1 MPVFAYTAR
10 NNQGGT
16 VTGSQDAK
24 DEKFL
29 ASLLRVRGLSLVKV
43 RTPAATAEKK
53 RFSLNITFGRVPVVE
68 KIVFL
73 QNLQVMVRTGFSLGH
88 ALDVLAQQTEHKG
101 FQKIIKEICSEVESG
116 ITFSAALAKYPKV
129 FPELFVNMV
138 AAGEVSGKLDEVL
151 LRLMTQLKKDH
162 QLIAKVRGALMYPM
176 IVIIAMIVLGTAMMI
191 FVIPKLL
198 GVFNESGGTL
208 PLPTRI
214 LMGISNFMQHYI
226 FFLIPG
232 VIALIILFRWWIHT
246 PKGRMVWHHALL
258 RFPIVGPILKKINLA
273 RFTRT
278 LSSLLRTDIPIVQTF
293 QIIAKT
299 MGNVVFRKSLNETA
313 EELKKGSSIAKVL
326 ISYPELYPPVVSQM
340 VSVGE
345 ESGTLD
351 TISEEI
357 AKFYEEEVDQVMSNL
372 TSILEPILILILG
385 GGVGGIVVAVILPI
399 YSLTDQI
406 N

>member
-10 NNQGGT
+10 TNQGGT
-16 VTGSQDAK
+16 VTGTQDAK

-29 ASLLRVRGLSLVKV
+29 ASLLRVRGLSLVSVK
-43 RTPAATAEKK
+43 TPAAAAK
-53 RFSLNITFGRVPVVE
+53 RFSLNISISLGRVPVVE

-101 FQKIIKEICSEVESG
+101 FKKIIKEITTDVESG
-116 ITFSAALAKYPKV
+116 ITLSTALAKFPKV

-151 LRLMTQLKKDH
+151 LRLTTQIKKDH
-162 QLIAKVRGALMYPM
+162 QLIAKVRGALMYPV
-176 IVIIAMIVLGTAMMI
+176 IVLVAMVVLGTAMMVL
-191 FVIPKLL
+191 VIPKLL
-198 GVFNESGGTL
+198 GIFSESGGTL

-214 LMGISNFMQHYI
+214 LMGISNFMQDYI
-226 FFLIPG
+226 LFLVPG
-232 VIALIILFRWWIHT
+232 MVILILIFRWWIHSQR
-246 PKGRMVWHHALL
+246 GRIIWHQFLL
-258 RFPIVGPILKKINLA
+258 RLPIVGPILKKINLA

-278 LSSLLRTDIPIVQTF
+278 LSSLLKTDIPIVQTF

-326 ISYPELYPPVVSQM
+326 TSYTKLYPPVVSQM
-340 VSVGE
+340 ISVGE

-357 AKFYEEEVDQVMSNL
+357 AKFYEEEVDQVMANL
-372 TSILEPILILILG
+372 TSILEPILILLLG

>member
-10 NNQGGT
+10 TTQGT
-16 VTGSQDAK
+16 IVTGTQDAK

-29 ASLLRVRGLSLVKV
+29 ASLLRVRGLSLVRAKP
-43 RTPAATAEKK
+43 PAASASKH
-53 RFSLNITFGRVPVVE
+53 FSLNITFGRVPVVE

-101 FQKIIKEICSEVESG
+101 FQKTIKEITADVESG
-116 ITFSAALAKYPKV
+116 VTFSAALAKYPKV

-151 LRLMTQLKKDH
+151 LRLTNQIRKDH
-162 QLIAKVRGALMYPM
+162 QLVAKVRGALMYPT

-198 GVFNESGGTL
+198 DVFTQSGGTL

-214 LMGISNFMQHYI
+214 LIAISSFMQHYI
-226 FFLIPG
+226 FFLIPA
-232 VIALIILFRWWIHT
+232 VIGLSFLFRWWIHT
-246 PKGRMVWHHALL
+246 PRGRMLWHLLLL
-258 RFPIVGPILKKINLA
+258 RAPIIGPILKKINLA

-293 QIIAKT
+293 HIIAKT

-326 ISYPELYPPVVSQM
+326 TKYTKLYPPVVAQM

-372 TSILEPILILILG
+372 TSILEPVLILILG

>member
-1 MPVFAYTAR
+1 MEFAYTAK
-10 NNQGGT
+10 NQQSGT
-16 VTGSQDAK
+16 VTGTLEAK
-24 DEKFL
+24 DEHFL
-29 ASLLRVRGLSLVKV
+29 ASLLRVRGLTLV
-43 RTPAATAEKK
+43 TARAKQQAVK
-53 RFSLNITFGRVPVVE
+53 RKFTLNISFGGVPVVQ
-68 KIVFL
+68 KIFFL

-88 ALDVLAQQTEHKG
+88 ALDTLALQTEHKQ
-101 FQKIIKEICSEVESG
+101 FKKIIQELSHDVESG
-116 ITFSAALAKYPKV
+116 TPLSTALAKHPKV

-151 LRLMTQLKKDH
+151 QRLTQQIKKDH
-162 QLIAKVRGALMYPM
+162 QLVSKVKGALTYPV
-176 IVIIAMIVLGTAMMI
+176 IVVSAMIVLGIAMMV

-198 GVFNESGGTL
+198 TVFTESGGTL

-214 LMGISNFMQHYI
+214 LIGISSFFQNYI
-226 FFLIPG
+226 VFIIIG
-232 VIALIILFRWWIHT
+232 GIAFYFAFRWYIHT
-246 PKGRMVWHHALL
+246 PKGRLLWHGLL
-258 RFPIVGPILKKINLA
+258 LKTPILGPIIKKINLA
-273 RFTRT
+273 RFTRN

-299 MGNVVFRKSLNETA
+299 IGNVVFRASLDRTA
-313 EELKKGSSIAKVL
+313 DELKKGSSIAKVL
-326 ISYPELYPPVVSQM
+326 MASPQLYPPVVSQM
-340 VSVGE
+340 VAVGE

-372 TSILEPILILILG
+372 TSILEPILILLLG

>member
-1 MPVFAYTAR
+1 MPVFTYTAR
-10 NNQGGT
+10 TNQGGS
-16 VTGSQDAK
+16 VTGTQDAK

-29 ASLLRVRGLSLVKV
+29 ASLLRVRGLSLVNAKSPV
-43 RTPAATAEKK
+43 VATGKHFSFN
-53 RFSLNITFGRVPVVE
+53 FSLGRVPVVE

-101 FQKIIKEICSEVESG
+101 FQKIIKNITADVESG
-116 ITFSAALAKYPKV
+116 ITLSTALEKFPKV

-151 LRLMTQLKKDH
+151 LRLTTQIKKDH
-162 QLIAKVRGALMYPM
+162 QLISKVRGALMYPV
-176 IVIIAMIVLGTAMMI
+176 IVLVAMVVLGTAMMVL
-191 FVIPKLL
+191 VIPKLL
-198 GVFNESGGTL
+198 GVFSESGGTL

-214 LMGISNFMQHYI
+214 LMGISYFMQHYI

-232 VIALIILFRWWIHT
+232 VIILIFIFRWWIHS
-246 PKGRMVWHHALL
+246 PKGRMLWHLLLL
-258 RFPIVGPILKKINLA
+258 RLPIVGPILKKINLA
-273 RFTRT
+273 HFTRT
-278 LSSLLRTDIPIVQTF
+278 LSSLLKTDIPIVQTF

-326 ISYPELYPPVVSQM
+326 TAYTKLYPPVVSQM

-351 TISEEI
+351 MISEEI

-372 TSILEPILILILG
+372 TSILEPILILLLG
-385 GGVGGIVVAVILPI
+385 AGVGGIVVAVILPI

>member
-1 MPVFAYTAR
+1 MPVYVYTAR
-10 NNQGGT
+10 TNQGGT
-16 VTGSQDAK
+16 VTGTQDAK

-29 ASLLRVRGLSLVKV
+29 ASLLRVRGLSLVNAKSSNV
-43 RTPAATAEKK
+43 ATKK
-53 RFSLNITFGRVPVVE
+53 HFSFNISLGGVPVVE

-88 ALDVLAQQTEHKG
+88 ALDVLAQQTEHRTFKG
-101 FQKIIKEICSEVESG
+101 IIKSISNDVESG
-116 ITFSAALAKYPKV
+116 VTLSTALAKYPKV

-151 LRLMTQLKKDH
+151 LRLTNQIKKDH
-162 QLIAKVRGALMYPM
+162 QLIAKVRGALMYPV
-176 IVIIAMIVLGTAMMI
+176 IVVIAMIVLGTAMMV

-198 GVFNESGGTL
+198 DVFTQSGGTL

-214 LMGISNFMQHYI
+214 MIGVSTFMQHNI
-226 FFLIPG
+226 LFLIPG
-232 VIALIILFRWWIHT
+232 IIAFIFIFRWWIHT
-246 PKGRMVWHHALL
+246 KNGKMLWHAFLL
-258 RFPIVGPILKKINLA
+258 RSPIIGPILKKINLA

-299 MGNVVFRKSLNETA
+299 MGNAIFRKSLEETA

-326 ISYPELYPPVVSQM
+326 TRYTRLYPPVVAQM

-372 TSILEPILILILG
+372 TSILEPILILVLG
-385 GGVGGIVVAVILPI
+385 AGVGSIVVAVILPI

>member
-1 MPVFAYTAR
+1 MEFAYTAK
-10 NNQGGT
+10 NAQGGT
-16 VTGSQDAK
+16 LTGNLEAK
-24 DEKFL
+24 DEHFL
-29 ASLLRVRGLSLVKV
+29 ASLLRVRGLTLV
-43 RTPAATAEKK
+43 TAKPKQQGVK
-53 RFSLNITFGRVPVVE
+53 RKFTLNFNIGGVPVVQ
-68 KIVFL
+68 KIFFL

-88 ALDVLAQQTEHKG
+88 ALDTLALQTEHKM
-101 FQKIIKEICSEVESG
+101 FKRIIQELSHDVEAGTPLS
-116 ITFSAALAKYPKV
+116 TALAKHPKV

-151 LRLMTQLKKDH
+151 MRLTTQIKKEH
-162 QLIAKVRGALMYPM
+162 QLIAKVRGALTYPV
-176 IVIIAMIVLGTAMMI
+176 IVVSAMIVLGIAMMV

-198 GVFNESGGTL
+198 SVFTESGGTL
-208 PLPTRI
+208 PLPTRMLIGLSSFFQNYIIFI
-214 LMGISNFMQHYI
+214 LVG
-226 FFLIPG
+226 G
-232 VIALIILFRWWIHT
+232 VVFAFAFRWFIHT
-246 PKGRMVWHHALL
+246 PRGRMLWHQLL
-258 RFPIVGPILKKINLA
+258 LKTPILGPIIKKINLA
-273 RFTRT
+273 RLTRN

-299 MGNVVFRKSLNETA
+299 IGNVVFRTSLERTA

-326 ISYPELYPPVVSQM
+326 MTSPQLYPPVVSQM

-357 AKFYEEEVDQVMSNL
+357 AKFYEEEVDQIMSNL
-372 TSILEPILILILG
+372 TSILEPVLILLLG

>member
-1 MPVFAYTAR
+1 MPVYAYSAR
-10 NNQGGT
+10 TNQGDI
-16 VTGSQDAK
+16 VTGTQEAK

-29 ASLLRVRGLSLVKV
+29 ASLLRVRRLSLVSAK
-43 RTPAATAEKK
+43 TPTATPKK
-53 RFSLNITFGRVPVVE
+53 HFNLNISFGRVPVVE

-88 ALDVLAQQTEHKG
+88 ALDVLSQQTEHKVFKG
-101 FQKIIKEICSEVESG
+101 IIRAVSSDVESG
-116 ITFSAALAKYPKV
+116 ITLSAAIAKYPKV

-151 LRLMTQLKKDH
+151 LRLTNQLKKDH
-162 QLIAKVRGALMYPM
+162 QLVAKVRGALMYPT
-176 IVIIAMIVLGTAMMI
+176 IVIIAMIILGTAMMV

-198 GVFNESGGTL
+198 DVFTQSGGTL
-208 PLPTRI
+208 PLPTRVLI
-214 LMGISNFMQHYI
+214 GTSNFMQHYI
-226 FFLIPG
+226 LFIIPAA
-232 VIALIILFRWWIHT
+232 VVFIFLFRWWIHT
-246 PKGRMVWHHALL
+246 DRGRMLWHLLLL
-258 RFPIVGPILKKINLA
+258 RAPIIGPILKKINLA

-299 MGNVVFRKSLNETA
+299 MGNAVFRKSLNETA
-313 EELKKGSSIAKVL
+313 EELKKGSSISKVL
-326 ISYPELYPPVVSQM
+326 ISYPKLYPPVVAQM

>member
-1 MPVFAYTAR
+1 MEYAYTAR
-10 NNQGGT
+10 NTNGAT
-16 VTGSQDAK
+16 VNGVQEAK
-24 DEKFL
+24 DETFL
-29 ASLLRVRGLSLVKV
+29 ASLLRVRGLALV
-43 RTPAATAEKK
+43 AARPKPGHTGKK
-53 RFSLNITFGRVPVVE
+53 RFSFNISFGGVPVVQ
-68 KIVFL
+68 KIFFL

-88 ALDVLAQQTEHKG
+88 ALDTLAQQTEHAG
-101 FQKIIKEICSEVESG
+101 FKKIIQELSHDVEAGTPLS
-116 ITFSAALAKYPKV
+116 TALAKHPKV

-151 LRLMTQLKKDH
+151 LRLTTQIKKEH
-162 QLIAKVRGALMYPM
+162 QLMAKVKGALTYPV
-176 IVIIAMIVLGTAMMI
+176 IVVVAMIVLGVAMMV

-198 GVFNESGGTL
+198 TVFTESGNAL

-214 LMGISNFMQHYI
+214 LVGLSNFFQHYI
-226 FFLIPG
+226 IFIILG
-232 VIALIILFRWWIHT
+232 TIALSFAFRWALKQ
-246 PKGRMVWHHALL
+246 PKGKLLWHRLLL
-258 RFPIVGPILKKINLA
+258 RLPIIGPIIKKINLA
-273 RFTRT
+273 RFTRN
-278 LSSLLRTDIPIVQTF
+278 LSSLLKTDIPIVQTF

-299 MGNVVFRKSLNETA
+299 IGNVVFRGALERTA

-326 ISYPELYPPVVSQM
+326 IATPQLFPPVVSQM
-340 VSVGE
+340 VAVGE

-372 TSILEPILILILG
+372 TSILEPVLILLLG